1 MTPPHH
7 PNCYSRDQLQEL
19 LVGNVSDADSDA
31 WLHHLE
37 KCAVCRSSL
46 EAIAGEDED
55 WSQARNVLVAT
66 PIAEPNHSE
75 DPQSKNVVLDAQ
87 TRNEDWIKTLSQQ
100 LLSPPAHPELLGR
113 LGRYDIERLL
123 GSGGMGVVFKGFD
136 TELHRT
142 VAIKVLA
149 PSLAFHGAA
158 RHRFA
163 KEARAA
169 AAVVHEDVVPIYDVD
184 ANREVPFLVMRYIPG
199 ESLQARINR
208 VGPLELKQILR
219 IGKQVTSGLAA
230 AHAQG
235 LIHRDVK
242 PANILLEEGIDRAL
256 LSDFGLAQT
265 IDDANLT
272 VSGILP
278 GTPQFMSPEQARGE
292 KLSVQSDLF
301 SAGSVLYTMCTGRP
315 PFRSESPLGVLK
327 KIGDSEPTPIREL
340 NPEIPEWLSQIVR
353 TMMAKKPAERFT
365 SASEVSH
372 LLEQCLA
379 HVQQPLGSPLPESLQ
394 PPSVWKSLYPRIRS
408 YSLPAI
414 LAILLIGIVSGVL
427 ARKDSIPVAL
437 TENEGVVAAI
447 HDRSLPN
454 ATSDLRRWNVV
465 PLPPTPEDAIL
476 NSMEEIVDIAW
487 NEKPLEEALA
497 ELLSPNRLDY
507 RGNATQKAK
516 ESDAKS
522 FVQLRHRTSR
532 KQILHRILAERQLG
546 YIVHP
551 SGIEIAD
558 LDYVRAHPTLRR
570 YCLSY
575 VSNSSLEATE
585 VLRGLERMLNAS
597 EQETTQMTLNGTILL
612 VRATEMVHDQIT
624 QLLAM
629 QSLAVEQ

>member
-7 PNCYSRDQLQEL
+7 PNCYSPDQLHDL

-55 WSQARNVLVAT
+55 WSQARDVLMASL
-66 PIAEPNHSE
+66 IGEPNHS
-75 DPQSKNVVLDAQ
+75 DGHPSTNVALG
-87 TRNEDWIKTLSQQ
+87 TRMRNEDWIETLSKQI
-100 LLSPPAHPELLGR
+100 LSPPTHPELLGR

-123 GSGGMGVVFKGFD
+123 GSGGMGIVFKGFD

-163 KEARAA
+163 REARAA
-169 AAVVHEDVVPIYDVD
+169 AAIVHEDVVPIYDVD
-184 ANREVPFLVMRYIPG
+184 ADREVPFLVMRYVPG

-327 KIGDSEPTPIREL
+327 KIGDTEPTSIREL
-340 NPEIPEWLSQIVR
+340 NPEIPEWLSEIVR
-353 TMMAKKPAERFT
+353 KMMAKQPAQRFS

-379 HVQQPLGSPLPESLQ
+379 HVQQPLGSPLPNSLQ

-414 LAILLIGIVSGVL
+414 LAILVIGIVSWVL
-427 ARKDSIPVAL
+427 ARKDSGPVSL
-437 TENEGVVAAI
+437 PENEGVTAAT
-447 HDRSLPN
+447 HDRSMSN
-454 ATSDLRRWNVV
+454 ATSDLRIWNVV

-476 NSMEEIVDIAW
+476 NSMEEIVDIDW

-507 RGNATQKAK
+507 RGNPFKKEQ
-516 ESDAKS
+516 ESDTKS
-522 FVQLRHRTSR
+522 LVQLRHRASR

-546 YIVHP
+546 YIVHR

-575 VSNSSLEATE
+575 VSNSSLEAE
-585 VLRGLERMLNAS
+585 EILRGLEYMLHAS
-597 EQETTQMTLNGTILL
+597 EQEATQMKLNGPILL
-612 VRATEMVHDQIT
+612 VRATEQAHEQIAE
-624 QLLAM
+624 LLAM
-629 QSLAVEQ
+629 QSLAMER